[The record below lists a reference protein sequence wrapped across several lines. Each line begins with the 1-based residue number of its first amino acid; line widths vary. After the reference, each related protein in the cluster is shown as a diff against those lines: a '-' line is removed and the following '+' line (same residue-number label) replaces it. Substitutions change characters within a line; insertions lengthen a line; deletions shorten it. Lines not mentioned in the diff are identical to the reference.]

1 MIYIYAAIIGYL
13 LGTVNPAYLFGRMK
27 GIDIRTVG
35 SGNAGASNAKVVLG
49 WKYFFM
55 TAVYDVVKCAVAMG
69 IAQYVLKGDATVTV
83 AAGAAAIIGHC
94 YPFYMGFRGGKGFA
108 SLIGLAAYI
117 NFPAALIVLLI
128 SIAAAFATNYIVT
141 ATMTFVI
148 GVPIYLWF
156 FMDTTMSVRVIMTL
170 VSIMMTWRHRMNFAR
185 LLKGEEIGINGKS
198 VGFGAKKKNTEE

>member
-83 AAGAAAIIGHC
+83 VAGAAAIIGHC